1 MAQDAH
7 TTLTAADLAALS
19 RELEVSPAPSPARP
33 AQPISVLYGGAHLF
47 REGGARRMGDIAL
60 AALDAH
66 GDALAASPDVI
77 ARVRRKLER
86 EPVCDQRVDFEDG
99 FGVRSPDEEDREAAR
114 AAREVAAG
122 MAAGTLAPKIGIRVK
137 ALSPEAHPRS
147 LATLD
152 RFVTELARAGRGMPP
167 GFCVTLPKV
176 TRPEEPA
183 VLARALELLEAR
195 LGLASGAIGMEIML
209 EAPELLVGADGTI
222 PLARI
227 AREHAGRLESVHV
240 GSYDLTA
247 RLDVLARDQSMS
259 HPACE
264 LARTLAKVAL
274 AGTGVALSDG
284 ATAVLPVA
292 KKGAPPEEVARAVR
306 DGWRLHASD
315 VTESLR
321 RGIHQGWDLHPA
333 QLVSRYATVFA
344 HYREA
349 LPVTQARLATF
360 LDAGARASS
369 TGALFDDAATAE
381 ALLGFFRRG
390 LAAGALDVG
399 DLAPVGLAEPELALD
414 FGRIVAKR
422 ARAS

>member
-1 MAQDAH
+1 MSQDSP
-7 TTLTAADLAALS
+7 TTLTAADLAALA
-19 RELEVSPAPSPARP
+19 RDLEAPATPARARA

-47 REGGARRMGDIAL
+47 RSDAARRMGDIAL

-66 GDALAASPDVI
+66 GEALAASPDVL

-86 EPVCDQRVDFEDG
+86 EPLCDQRIDFEDG
-99 FGVRSPDEEDREAAR
+99 FGVRSPEEEDREATR

-122 MAAGTLAPKIGIRVK
+122 MAAGTLAPKVGVRVK
-137 ALSPEAHPRS
+137 ALSREAHRRS

-152 RFVTELARAGRGMPP
+152 RFVTELARAGRGLPA

-176 TRPEEPA
+176 TRAEEPA
-183 VLARALELLEAR
+183 ALARALALLESR
-195 LGLASGAIGMEIML
+195 LGLAEGAIGMEIML
-209 EAPELLVGADGTI
+209 EAPEILVGEGGTI

-227 AREHAGRLESVHV
+227 ARDHAGRLESVHV

-264 LARTLAKVAL
+264 LARTLAKIAL

-292 KKGAPPEEVARAVR
+292 KKGAPPDEVARAVR

-315 VTESLR
+315 VAESLR
-321 RGIHQGWDLHPA
+321 RGIHQGWDLHPT
-333 QLVSRYATVFA
+333 QLVSRYATVFT

-349 LPVTQARLATF
+349 LSATQARLSTF
-360 LDAGARASS
+360 LDAGARASA

-390 LAAGALDVG
+390 LAAGALDAE
-399 DLAPVGLAEPELALD
+399 DLGPVGLTAPDLALG
-414 FGRIVAKR
+414 FAELTAAR
-422 ARAS
+422 ARA